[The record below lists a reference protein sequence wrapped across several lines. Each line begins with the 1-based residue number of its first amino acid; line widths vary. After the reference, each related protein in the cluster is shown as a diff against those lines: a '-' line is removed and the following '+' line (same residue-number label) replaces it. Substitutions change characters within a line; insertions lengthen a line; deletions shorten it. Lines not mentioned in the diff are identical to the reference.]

1 MMGPETKT
9 SYQGGGMAR
18 VDVYC
23 RTGTVCTCHMVP
35 VTTGDVA
42 TTICSSDAILVP
54 NSNSLTLFS
63 RQRRFQS
70 HVSNDDDEPPPPTK
84 SYATNPPLK
93 LLPCRQPMNIE
104 MSPRILK
111 IPPLLVVEPSCK
123 EQDNGSSVGSSQMS
137 SAGSSMGSQV

>member
-54 NSNSLTLFS
+54 NFNSLTLFS
-63 RQRRFQS
+63 ALLATPRMVNFQVGATS
-70 HVSNDDDEPPPPTK
+70 DNAASKATSPTMTTNHPHPP
-84 SYATNPPLK
+84 NPM
-93 LLPCRQPMNIE
+93 QQ
-104 MSPRILK
+104 ILR
-111 IPPLLVVEPSCK
+111 
-123 EQDNGSSVGSSQMS
+123 
-137 SAGSSMGSQV
+137 